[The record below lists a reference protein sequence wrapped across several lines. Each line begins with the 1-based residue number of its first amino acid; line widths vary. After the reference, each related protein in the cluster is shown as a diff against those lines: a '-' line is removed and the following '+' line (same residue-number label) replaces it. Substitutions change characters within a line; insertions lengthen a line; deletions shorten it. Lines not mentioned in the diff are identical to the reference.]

1 MERLLLIG
9 NSRWH
14 WLHGGSSWHTSPGE
28 GLRQFQ
34 QQPAQHWAAVGLVP
48 KPLEAWRG
56 CQISAADVP
65 LKQQQAGLG
74 VDRALVGWG
83 AWQRSSTAVLVVDAG
98 TAVSFTLVDRNGNF
112 CGGRIMAGAA
122 LQLSS
127 LHQATA
133 GLPAVTKLEITEAW
147 PHTTKE
153 AMQAGVLNGMAA
165 ALIFAAK
172 DLPKGWE
179 GAAIWLTGGDGELL
193 LPLLAAAGL
202 KPQWA
207 PNLALEALAE
217 IKAEFPSR

>member
-83 AWQRSSTAVLVVDAG
+83 PGS
-98 TAVSFTLVDRNGNF
+98 
-112 CGGRIMAGAA
+112 AA
-122 LQLSS
+122 QLQC
-127 LHQATA
+127 
-133 GLPAVTKLEITEAW
+133 W
-147 PHTTKE
+147 
-153 AMQAGVLNGMAA
+153 
-165 ALIFAAK
+165 
-172 DLPKGWE
+172 
-179 GAAIWLTGGDGELL
+179 WLM
-193 LPLLAAAGL
+193 LA
-202 KPQWA
+202 P
-207 PNLALEALAE
+207 
-217 IKAEFPSR
+217 R